1 MNELRNDVL
10 SGQTPNTP
18 SAPAAREL
26 QDVPLPSLTSNPVL
40 MQRLRGYLLEAGAPN
55 VRLRP
60 QWLANKLNVPERE
73 LLGALAYGVRDGLVE
88 MHWEVS
94 CPMCGGRPG
103 DIGSLTH
110 ARGNVECIGCEASFD
125 LHLDRDVRVTFSASE
140 RLRRERGDE
149 EVALTADGEAELASR
164 GLDLLLVPAF
174 WELFAGEAPAA
185 NESLRIGRVAMLF
198 TDLSGST
205 AMYAE
210 RGDPRAYRLVRDHF
224 AILADAIDR
233 NNGAL
238 VKTIGDAVMASFASG
253 ADAVR
258 AAFESQAELC
268 ARAADMG
275 GELVLKAGVHAGAC
289 LAVKLNDRL
298 DFFGGAVN
306 TAARVQGLSRGNDV
320 VVTNE
325 VIGDIEA
332 EQKGQERRFRIEDS
346 FNAQLRGLTEP
357 VRVHRL
363 VAAAAAE
370 MAKVAGS
377 RSVGS
382 RLLRLIRR
390 KRGL

>member
-1 MNELRNDVL
+1 MNELRKDVL
-10 SGQTPNTP
+10 SGQTPNAP
-18 SAPAAREL
+18 SAPAAQEL
-26 QDVPLPSLTSNPVL
+26 QDTLLPASTPNPAL
-40 MQRLRGYLLEAGAPN
+40 MHRLREYLLEAGSPN
-55 VRLRP
+55 SRLYP
-60 QWLANKLNVPERE
+60 KWLANKLDVDERE

-149 EVALTADGEAELASR
+149 AVSLPVDGDVELATR

-185 NESLRIGRVAMLF
+185 DESLRIGRVAILF
-198 TDLSGST
+198 TDLRGST

-210 RGDPRAYRLVRDHF
+210 RGDPHAYRLVRDHF

-320 VVTNE
+320 VVTDAA
-325 VIGDIEA
+325 IADIDA
-332 EQKGQERRFRIEDS
+332 EQEGQERRFRIEDS
-346 FNAQLRGLTEP
+346 FDAQLRGLTEP
-357 VRVHRL
+357 VHVHRL
-363 VAAAAAE
+363 IAAAAAE
-370 MAKVAGS
+370 AAQVASS

-382 RLLRLIRR
+382 RLLGLIKR
-390 KRGL
+390 K

>member
-1 MNELRNDVL
+1 MNDLREDVL

-18 SAPAAREL
+18 SAPVAQEL
-26 QDVPLPSLTSNPVL
+26 QDTLLLASAPNPAL
-40 MQRLRGYLLEAGAPN
+40 MRRLREYLLEPAAPN
-55 VRLRP
+55 MRLRP
-60 QWLANKLNVPERE
+60 QWLANKLNVDERE

-88 MHWEVS
+88 MHWEVF
-94 CPMCGGRPG
+94 CPMCGLKPEEFR
-103 DIGSLTH
+103 SLGEAH
-110 ARGNVECIGCEASFD
+110 GQIECVACETGFD
-125 LHLDRDVRVTFSASE
+125 LHLDTDVRVTFSASE
-140 RLRRERGDE
+140 RLRRERGDDA
-149 EVALTADGEAELASR
+149 VPLTADGDAELATR

-185 NESLRIGRVAMLF
+185 DESLRIGRVAILF
-198 TDLSGST
+198 TDLRGST

-224 AILADAIDR
+224 AILAESIER

-253 ADAVR
+253 GDAVR
-258 AAFESQAELC
+258 AAFESQAELR
-268 ARAADMG
+268 ARGADMG

-320 VVTNE
+320 VVTASG
-325 VIGDIEA
+325 IADIDA
-332 EQKGQERRFRIEDS
+332 EQKGQERRFQIEES
-346 FNAQLRGLTEP
+346 FDAQLRGLTEP

-363 VAAAAAE
+363 IAATASE
-370 MAKVAGS
+370 VAKVASS

-382 RLLRLIRR
+382 RLLGLIKR
-390 KRGL
+390 K

>member
-1 MNELRNDVL
+1 VNKVREEFVTKRTPKSSSAVVAQESPNPLVPSQANPALTRRVREYL
-10 SGQTPNTP
+10 SQP
-18 SAPAAREL
+18 
-26 QDVPLPSLTSNPVL
+26 
-40 MQRLRGYLLEAGAPN
+40 GAPN
-55 VRLRP
+55 ARLYPR
-60 QWLANKLNVPERE
+60 WLARKLNIDERE

-88 MHWEVS
+88 MHWEVH
-94 CPMCGGRPG
+94 CPFC
-103 DIGSLTH
+103 SLSPTEFESLKETH
-110 ARGNVECIGCEASFD
+110 SLIECVACESDFD
-125 LHLDRDVRVTFSASE
+125 LHLDRDVRVTFSATE
-140 RLRRERGDE
+140 RMRRERS
-149 EVALTADGEAELASR
+149 GETIPMPPEGEQAPTR

-174 WELFAGEAPAA
+174 WELFSGDAPPAD
-185 NESLRIGRVAMLF
+185 ESLSIARVAILF
-198 TDLSGST
+198 TDLKGST

-224 AILADAIDR
+224 AILGEAIDR

-268 ARAADMG
+268 ARARDMG

-320 VVTNE
+320 VVSDE
-325 VIGDIEA
+325 VLVDIDA
-332 EQKGQERRFRIEDS
+332 EKRGTKHFQIEES
-346 FNAQLRGLTEP
+346 FDAQLRGLLEP

-363 VAAAAAE
+363 VAATAEQVAA
-370 MAKVAGS
+370 
-377 RSVGS
+377 
-382 RLLRLIRR
+382 
-390 KRGL
+390 

>member
-1 MNELRNDVL
+1 VNNVREESL
-10 SGQTPNTP
+10 SKPTPKTE
-18 SAPAAREL
+18 SALLLEESP
-26 QDVPLPSLTSNPVL
+26 NPVVTSSSQNPDL
-40 MQRLRGYLLEAGAPN
+40 LRRLREYLLETGAPN
-55 VRLRP
+55 TRLNP
-60 QWLANKLNVPERE
+60 KWLAKKLNVDERD
-73 LLGALAYGVRDGLVE
+73 LLAALAYGVRDGMVE
-88 MHWEVS
+88 MHWEVY
-94 CPMCGGRPG
+94 CPMCGGG
-103 DIGSLTH
+103 SGEVGSLSH
-110 ARGNVECIGCEASFD
+110 ARGNVECVGCQASFD

-140 RLRRERGDE
+140 RLRRARGGE
-149 EVALTADGEAELASR
+149 EVLPTADGEAELTTR
-164 GLDLLLVPAF
+164 GLDLLLIPAF
-174 WELFAGEAPAA
+174 WELFSGEAPAA
-185 NESLRIGRVAMLF
+185 DESLRIGRVAILF
-198 TDLSGST
+198 TDLRGST

-224 AILADAIDR
+224 AILAEAINR

-320 VVTNE
+320 VVSDE
-325 VIGDIEA
+325 VIADIDA
-332 EQKGQERRFRIEDS
+332 EKDGRNQFQIRES
-346 FNAQLRGLTEP
+346 FHARLRGLPKP

-363 VAAAAAE
+363 VAATASGVAVPSSNKSMAA
-370 MAKVAGS
+370 
-377 RSVGS
+377 
-382 RLLRLIRR
+382 RLLRLVRR
-390 KRGL
+390 K